1 MRWLK
6 LWGPAILW
14 ACAIWSFSTGT
25 FTSEHTSRIIVP
37 FLHWLLPHASEE
49 TLFLL
54 HFLIRKSGHVMEY
67 FILSLL
73 VLRGLRAGRKESHL
87 GWAVAAV
94 AVVAIYAA
102 LDEFHQSFVP
112 GRTPAVADVLLDTA
126 GGIAAQIVA
135 ALVILWGDVRL
146 GRAGKTPKPV

>member
-1 MRWLK
+1 MRWVK

-14 ACAIWSFSTGT
+14 AAVIWSFSTGA
-25 FTSEHTSRIIVP
+25 FTTENTSKFIVP
-37 FLHWLLPHASEE
+37 FLRWLLPRTPQE
-49 TLFLL
+49 TLFFL
-54 HFLIRKSGHVMEY
+54 HYLIRKCGHLTEY

-73 VLRGLRAGRKESHL
+73 VLRGLRAGKKESHL

-126 GGIAAQIVA
+126 GGIAAQIAA
-135 ALVILWGDVRL
+135 ALVMLWGDVRL
-146 GRAGKTPKPV
+146 GRAGKSPKPG

>member
-14 ACAIWSFSTGT
+14 ACVIFSFSTRT
-25 FTSEHTSRIIVP
+25 FTSQNTSRMIIP
-37 FLHWLLPHASEE
+37 FLHWLLPGASAA
-49 TLFLL
+49 TLDAM
-54 HFLIRKSGHVMEY
+54 HYLIRKSGHFSEY

-73 VLRGLRAGRKESHL
+73 VLRGLRAGRRESHL

-94 AVVAIYAA
+94 GVVAAYAA

-146 GRAGKTPKPV
+146 GRAGKSPKPG